1 MSANVETLLE
11 NVCSTTGEGP
21 HWDDKTGQLM
31 FVDIQNNTLHRW
43 NSSSGSHETKRF
55 GELFMHRSSYTS

>member
-55 GELFMHRSSYTS
+55 GE